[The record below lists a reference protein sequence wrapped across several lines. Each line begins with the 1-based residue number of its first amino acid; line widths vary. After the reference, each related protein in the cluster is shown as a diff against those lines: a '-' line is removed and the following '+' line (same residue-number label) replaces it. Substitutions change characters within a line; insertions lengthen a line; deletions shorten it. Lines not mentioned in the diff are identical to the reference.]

1 MRMNRSHP
9 TPLRAAVNGIEIAY
23 QSFGEDHL
31 PCILLIMGLGS
42 QMQTWHDN
50 FCIRLAGCGYRVVRF
65 DNRDCGQSSVFD
77 ASGIPNISA
86 ILSGQCPPLPY
97 SLKDMASDAIGLLD
111 SLHIDKAHVVGAS
124 MGGMLAQLMA
134 IDWPR
139 RLRTLTTV
147 MSSTGRLGLP
157 GPTPE
162 AQKILFTPPPLNL
175 NQDSFVPYFIDNW
188 RVVAGDKLPF
198 EEDRIRDLATST
210 WQRGYHPAGIARQ
223 FAAMA
228 MAGDRKPRLA
238 KVTIP
243 SLVIHGAEDPLIPP
257 ACGRDIAE
265 GIPGASFHLIDGMGH
280 DLPESRWDDIIGAMV
295 AHIR

>member
-1 MRMNRSHP
+1 MNRSQP
-9 TPLRAAVNGIEIAY
+9 SPLRANVEGIEIAY
-23 QSFGEDHL
+23 QSFGEDHQ

-42 QMQTWHDN
+42 QMQTWHDD

-65 DNRDCGQSSVFD
+65 DNRDCGQSSLLD
-77 ASGIPNISA
+77 ANGIPNIGA
-86 ILSGQCPPLPY
+86 ILSGQHPALAY
-97 SLKDMASDAIGLLD
+97 SLKEMARDAIGLLD
-111 SLHIDKAHVVGAS
+111 SLHIDRAHVVGAS
-124 MGGMLAQLMA
+124 MGGMIAQLLA

-139 RLRTLTTV
+139 RLFTLTV
-147 MSSTGRLGLP
+147 LMSSTGRPGLP

-175 NQDSFVPYFIDNW
+175 NQDSFVPFFINNW

-198 EEDRIRDLATST
+198 EEARIRDLAVST

-228 MAGDRKPRLA
+228 MTGDLKPRLA
-238 KVTIP
+238 GVTTP

-257 ACGRDIAE
+257 ACGRDIAA
-265 GIPGASFHLIDGMGH
+265 GIPGAHFQLIDGMGH
-280 DLPESRWDDIIGAMV
+280 DLPECCWDEIIATLV